1 MIFLSRDKGLRMV
14 IRPVQ
19 KYIHRTSSGNVSE
32 ILPGARIQFQ
42 RLAEPMPCNIFP
54 KKGEAH
60 RWGAEGI
67 LNSALAAK
75 QAKMKED
82 DVVNWLL
89 HHEDYGN
96 KFIAVDNDTGTPLVP
111 EEVVLEVAGDG
122 WHCTVC
128 DQYIEDG
135 RGIKPHLESKKH
147 KEKVRLLEHGAFA
160 GLQSTV

>member
-19 KYIHRTSSGNVSE
+19 KYIHRTSSGNISE
-32 ILPGARIQFQ
+32 IVPGARIQFQ
-42 RLAEPMPCNIFP
+42 QLAEPMPCSIFP
-54 KKGEAH
+54 AKGESH

-82 DVVNWLL
+82 DIVNWLL

-96 KFIAVDNDTGTPLVP
+96 KFIAVDDDTGVPLVP
-111 EEVVLEVAGDG
+111 EEVVLEVAGEG
-122 WHCTVC
+122 WRCTVC
-128 DQYIEDG
+128 DQYIQDA
-135 RGIKPHLESKKH
+135 RGKKPHLESKKH
-147 KEKVRLLEHGAFA
+147 KEKVVELEQGMISGFA
-160 GLQSTV
+160 NTV

>member
-19 KYIHRTSSGNVSE
+19 KYIHRTSSGNISE
-32 ILPGARIQFQ
+32 IIPGARIQFQ
-42 RLAEPMPCNIFP
+42 RLAEPMPCSIFP
-54 KKGEAH
+54 AKGDSF

-67 LNSALAAK
+67 LNSTLAAK

-82 DVVNWLL
+82 DIVNWLL

-96 KFIAVDNDTGTPLVP
+96 KFIAVDDDTGTPLVP

-128 DQYIEDG
+128 DQYIKDD
-135 RGIKPHLESKKH
+135 RGKKPHLESKKH
-147 KEKVRLLEHGAFA
+147 LEKVRLLEAGAFSS
-160 GLQSTV
+160 LQNTI